1 MQLKSD
7 KHNDIVVEWIS
18 YNQFTNIKE
27 ISKDDFA
34 IIYSAIW
41 MEGPLQYDGKEL
53 KRISTNEKVSLKY
66 LCNSQDINGIL
77 NEV

>member
-1 MQLKSD
+1 
-7 KHNDIVVEWIS
+7 
-18 YNQFTNIKE
+18 
-27 ISKDDFA
+27 
-34 IIYSAIW
+34 